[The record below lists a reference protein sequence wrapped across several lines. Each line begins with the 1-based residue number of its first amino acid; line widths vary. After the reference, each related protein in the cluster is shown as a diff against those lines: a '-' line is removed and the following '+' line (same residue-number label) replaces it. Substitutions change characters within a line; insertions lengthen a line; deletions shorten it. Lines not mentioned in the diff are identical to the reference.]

1 MRQILLEW
9 QRKLNFLSFFL
20 VFFFF
25 WCTKSLLWRL
35 NTRENEL
42 ILSSWISL
50 LKLKRRFSLEC
61 WHLWEKAIQ
70 SPVFPLACFRC
81 LYSVL
86 SFFYFSSKCLFRVRK
101 RWCPFVLRI
110 RLFALVTE
118 EKGNATG
125 VYAEIFMNVTTFCYW
140 TFFYYYFYFFG
151 LIFFLSFYIFR
162 RLWAPAGGATTF
174 NRGDFHFINLL
185 HFFLLLCFQ
194 LLLIILFFLY
204 LFFFYPRYLPTP
216 TTSTHYPRNLATLGC
231 VGEFCSGGR
240 RFKGP
245 E

>member
-1 MRQILLEW
+1 MLTSL
-9 QRKLNFLSFFL
+9 RKSNS
-20 VFFFF
+20 V
-25 WCTKSLLWRL
+25 
-35 NTRENEL
+35 
-42 ILSSWISL
+42 SS
-50 LKLKRRFSLEC
+50 
-61 WHLWEKAIQ
+61 
-70 SPVFPLACFRC
+70 FPLACFRC

-86 SFFYFSSKCLFRVRK
+86 SFFYFSSKCLFSVRK

-140 TFFYYYFYFFG
+140 TFFYFYFYFFG

-162 RLWAPAGGATTF
+162 RLWAPAAGATTF

-185 HFFLLLCFQ
+185 HFFLLFCFQ

-204 LFFFYPRYLPTP
+204 LFFFTHDIYPHPRPLPT
-216 TTSTHYPRNLATLGC
+216 TH
-231 VGEFCSGGR
+231 EI
-240 RFKGP
+240 
-245 E
+245 

>member
-20 VFFFF
+20 VFFFFF

-86 SFFYFSSKCLFRVRK
+86 SFFYFSSKCLFSVRK

-118 EKGNATG
+118 QKGNATG

-162 RLWAPAGGATTF
+162 RLWAPAAGATTF

-185 HFFLLLCFQ
+185 HFFLLFCFQ
-194 LLLIILFFLY
+194 LLLIILLFLY
-204 LFFFYPRYLPTP
+204 LFFFTHDIYPHPRPLPT
-216 TTSTHYPRNLATLGC
+216 TH
-231 VGEFCSGGR
+231 EI
-240 RFKGP
+240 
-245 E
+245 